1 LDELEIM
8 SQQAIEDYLKHIYQL
23 AEIESPVGT
32 TRLADSLSVKPAS
45 VTNMMKKLADLEYV
59 NYEKSRGVTLTAK
72 GRDVALEIVRHHRLI
87 ELYLTEVLGFGWDE
101 VHEQAEL
108 LEHVISEKLEE
119 RIAEVLGHPTHDPH
133 GDPIPTKK
141 GQITVVESVPL
152 STLTKGS
159 TATITRVRDN
169 ANSGLL
175 SYLAEIGVVPGVR
188 IEVFEVAPFDGPLTL
203 TINDGQTVI
212 GFNVAQRV
220 QVQVDK

>member
-1 LDELEIM
+1 M
-8 SQQAIEDYLKHIYQL
+8 QQQAIEDYLKHIYQL

-32 TRLADSLSVKPAS
+32 TRLADALLVKPAS
-45 VTNMMKKLADLEYV
+45 ATNMMKKLAEQEYV

-72 GRDVALEIVRHHRLI
+72 GRDVALEVLRHHRLI
-87 ELYLTEVLGFGWDE
+87 ELYLTQELGFGWDE

-133 GDPIPTKK
+133 GDPIPNKN
-141 GQITVVESVPL
+141 GQITVIESVPL
-152 STLTKGS
+152 STLTEGA
-159 TATITRVRDN
+159 TATVTRVRDN

-175 SYLAEIGVVPGVR
+175 CYLAEIGIIPGVKLV
-188 IEVFEVAPFDGPLTL
+188 ITNVAPFDGPLTVEL
-203 TINDGQTVI
+203 DNSSTIV

-220 QVQVDK
+220 QVRLDD